1 MAWSGTVTENQ
12 VIKDRN
18 NQPIQVVEIA
28 FARRVNYGLAV
39 GSSDLIGWKPVV
51 ITPDMVG
58 KTIAQFVCVEC
69 KTKAYGA
76 TTEEQDN
83 WLDQVA
89 QAGGDAYIARPEGD
103 GVRLYQIEPDR

>member
-1 MAWSGTVTENQ
+1 MASQETKVLAHVRIMATKNGWRLFRNSVGMAWSGTVTENQ

-76 TTEEQDN
+76 TT
-83 WLDQVA
+83 
-89 QAGGDAYIARPEGD
+89 
-103 GVRLYQIEPDR
+103 